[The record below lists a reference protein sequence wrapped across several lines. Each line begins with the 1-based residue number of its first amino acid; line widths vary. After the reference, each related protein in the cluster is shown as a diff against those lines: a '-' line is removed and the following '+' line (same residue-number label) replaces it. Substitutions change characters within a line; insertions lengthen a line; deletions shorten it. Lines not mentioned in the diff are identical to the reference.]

1 MGDIAI
7 AAGVAVLIGFVG
19 GFISLKTL
27 KLVGVVLTTVVAVV
41 AFLTLVGF

>member
-27 KLVGVVLTTVVAVV
+27 KVVGVVLTTVVALA
-41 AFLTLVGF
+41 AFLSLLGL